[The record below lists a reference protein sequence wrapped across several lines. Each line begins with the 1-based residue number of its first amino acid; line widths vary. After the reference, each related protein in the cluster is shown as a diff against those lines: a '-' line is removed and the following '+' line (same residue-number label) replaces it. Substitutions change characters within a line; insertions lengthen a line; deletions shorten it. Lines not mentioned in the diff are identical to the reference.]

1 MIRYMYAVKFLQN
14 SAFLNHK
21 KLKHFSNIKQLTLSS
36 NEFDDFN
43 ECETKFNLLMGHLA
57 SIENRDKVKNKNCI
71 VVTLKRSDATDDEIF
86 LQWEDRM
93 IMKKMIIEA
102 EKEYHLGMSL
112 HLQFSAQSIQ
122 LVNHRL

>member
-1 MIRYMYAVKFLQN
+1 MYAVKFLQN

-102 EKEYHLGMSL
+102 EKGIPFGDELTFTVFGAIYSVGESPTL
-112 HLQFSAQSIQ
+112 
-122 LVNHRL
+122 N